1 MVQNMTQVHTTEG
14 LVDRA
19 LLSVKDIT
27 TEDDN
32 SRAIATEWYL
42 DDKLVRRDVAIS
54 MLRGVDVFGGQA
66 AI

>member
-1 MVQNMTQVHTTEG
+1 MVQGMTQVHTTEG

-42 DDKLVRRDVAIS
+42 GDKMVRRDVAIS

>member
-1 MVQNMTQVHTTEG
+1 MTQAMTQVHTTKG
-14 LVDRA
+14 LIDRD

-42 DDKLVRRDVAIS
+42 DGELVRRDVAVS
-54 MLRGVDVFGGQA
+54 MLRGVDVFGDQA

>member
-1 MVQNMTQVHTTEG
+1 MVQSMTQVHTTEG

-42 DDKLVRRDVAIS
+42 GDKMVRRDVAVS